1 MLEKMGKKSSE
12 KPCNT
17 IDTLIGEQ
25 TQITGDLVF
34 SGGLRIDGKIHGDI
48 SAHGDGSTLILS
60 ERGEVTG
67 NIRVPHLIING
78 VIKGNVHSTECVELQ
93 AKAQITGDMTYK
105 SLEMALGA
113 TVNGGLIHE
122 ADKETPKLKAISG
135 SDPVGF

>member
-1 MLEKMGKKSSE
+1 MLEKMGKKSRE

-25 TQITGDLVF
+25 TQITGNLVF

-48 SAHGDGSTLILS
+48 TAQGDGSTLILS

-67 NIRVPHLIING
+67 NIKVPHLIING
-78 VIKGNVHSTECVELQ
+78 MVKGNVHSSERVELQ
-93 AKAQITGDMTYK
+93 AKAEITGDMTYK
-105 SLEMALGA
+105 TLEMALGA

-122 ADKETPKLKAISG
+122 AEKGTPKLKAIG
-135 SDPVGF
+135 VSDPIIS